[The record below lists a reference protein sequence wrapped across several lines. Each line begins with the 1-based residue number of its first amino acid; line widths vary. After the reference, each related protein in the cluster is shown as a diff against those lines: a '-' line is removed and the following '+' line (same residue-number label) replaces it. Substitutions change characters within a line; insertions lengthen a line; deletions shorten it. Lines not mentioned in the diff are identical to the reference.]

1 MWLLIFLAWLVIWA
15 GGTYWYLFGKPS
27 PFSLESVRPPGPWE
41 FDQRKRDK
49 VIKQGFSVDKV
60 PQNLDAIVI
69 GSGIG
74 GLTVAATLAK
84 VGKKVLVLE
93 QHDQSGGCCH
103 TYVEKGF
110 EFDVGLHFIGQL
122 HENSLL
128 RIAFDQITEGQL
140 EFVELDQHFDTIQ
153 IGEGEDKREYT
164 IFSGKTEMEAH
175 LKNQFPDDVTAIET
189 FFKIMKVSAKKTH
202 YLASLKLI
210 PQWLALF
217 LLKSGITHLC
227 SSIFTLSGTGA
238 TDLVSTLTT
247 NKDLH
252 VIFSYLF
259 YGVPPKDSSVM
270 INALLLHHYKRGA
283 YYPKGGASEISY
295 HIIPVIQK
303 SGGNVLVR
311 APVTQ
316 ILVNNDGAAY
326 GVKVRKGQE
335 EVEVHA
341 PVIISNCGLFTT
353 FQKLLPPETQTK
365 PDIQERLDMMKHGRG
380 SLLVFSGFDGTQEEL
395 GIVSTNFWLFK
406 NNDMDGSMD
415 GFFAMSKED
424 APDNIP
430 MMFITFPSAKD
441 PTAKTRHPGKSCMTI
456 LTMVKYEWFEEWA
469 DTSVRK
475 RGDDYINYK
484 MKFANNL
491 FDWACTLF
499 PKLREKLVF
508 QDVATPLTN
517 MHYLGAQRGAMY
529 SAEHNLDR
537 FHAEAVAR
545 NRCSTP
551 VKNLFISG
559 QDVFSCGI
567 AGALHGGLLCASTV
581 LDHIVYI
588 DLLFLKKKLKKQKVR
603 KMARLVK
610 KLE

>member
-1 MWLLIFLAWLVIWA
+1 VFIMLLLIFLAWLVVWA

-27 PFSLESVRPPGPWE
+27 PFSLEGRW
-41 FDQRKRDK
+41 
-49 VIKQGFSVDKV
+49 VIYDNHFLILNLVICPGFSVDKV
-60 PQNLDAIVI
+60 PQNLDVIVI

-74 GLTVAATLAK
+74 GLMVAATLAK
-84 VGKKVLVLE
+84 
-93 QHDQSGGCCH
+93 SGGCCH

-110 EFDVGLHFIGQL
+110 EFDVDYVGEASIKEHPLCFA
-122 HENSLL
+122 
-128 RIAFDQITEGQL
+128 RQITEGQL

-189 FFKIMKVSAKKTH
+189 FFNIMKVFSFFQFGGVWLT
-202 YLASLKLI
+202 LI

-217 LLKSGITHLC
+217 LLKSGITNLC

-259 YGVPPKDSSVM
+259 YGTCFPPKDSSVM

-283 YYPKGGASEISY
+283 YYPKEGASEISY

-341 PVIISNCGLFTT
+341 PVIISNCGL
-353 FQKLLPPETQTK
+353 
-365 PDIQERLDMMKHGRG
+365 G

-406 NNDMDGSMD
+406 NNDMD
-415 GFFAMSKED
+415 ED

-456 LTMVKYEWFEEWA
+456 LTMVKYEWFEEWT
-469 DTSVRK
+469 DTS
-475 RGDDYINYK
+475 
-484 MKFANNL
+484 
-491 FDWACTLF
+491 
-499 PKLREKLVF
+499 LREK
-508 QDVATPLTN
+508 DVATPLTN
-517 MHYLGAQRGAMY
+517 MHYLGPQRGAMY
-529 SAEHNLDR
+529 SAEHNLDH
-537 FHAEAVAR
+537 FHAELACLQAIFALSYMV
-545 NRCSTP
+545 CVDVP
-551 VKNLFISG
+551 FPG

>member
-1 MWLLIFLAWLVIWA
+1 M
-15 GGTYWYLFGKPS
+15 YHH
-27 PFSLESVRPPGPWE
+27 LELRTDRDRPT
-41 FDQRKRDK
+41 DK
-49 VIKQGFSVDKV
+49 GFSVNKV

-74 GLTVAATLAK
+74 GLTVAATMAK

-103 TYVEKGF
+103 TYVDKGF
-110 EFDVGLHFIGQL
+110 EFDVGLHYIGQL

-140 EFVELDQHFDTIQ
+140 EFVKLNQHFDNLH
-153 IGEGEDKREYT
+153 IGEGREKRLYT
-164 IFSGKTEMEAH
+164 VLSGKTEMEAH
-175 LKNQFPDDVTAIET
+175 LKKQFPDDIPAIET
-189 FFKIMKVSAKKTH
+189 FFKIMKVSAKHTY
-202 YLASLKLI
+202 YLAILKLI
-210 PQWLALF
+210 PLWLALF
-217 LLKSGITHLC
+217 LLKSGIANLF
-227 SSIFTLSGTGA
+227 SSIFALSGTRA
-238 TDLVSTLTT
+238 TDLVNTLTT

-252 VIFSYLF
+252 IIFGYLF
-259 YGVPPKDSSVM
+259 YGVPPKDSSII

-283 YYPKGGASEISY
+283 YYPKGGASEIPY
-295 HIIPVIQK
+295 HITPVIQK

-316 ILVNNDGAAY
+316 ILVNNGGAAY

-335 EVEVHA
+335 EVEIHA
-341 PVIISNCGLFTT
+341 PVVISDCGVFTT
-353 FQKLLPPETQTK
+353 FQKLLPPEIRTK
-365 PDIQERLDMMKHGRG
+365 PDIQERINLLKHGRG
-380 SLLVFSGFDGTQEEL
+380 SFLVFSGFDATQEEL
-395 GIVSTNFWLFK
+395 DIVSTNTWLFK
-406 NNDMDGSMD
+406 NNDMDGSMEE
-415 GFFAMSKED
+415 FFALSKED

-441 PTAKTRHPGKSCMTI
+441 PTYKIRHPGKSCMTI
-456 LTMVKYEWFEEWA
+456 LAMVKYEWFEDWT

-475 RGDDYINYK
+475 RGDDYMNYK
-484 MKFANNL
+484 MRFANNL

-508 QDVATPLTN
+508 QEVATPLTN

-529 SAEHNLDR
+529 SAEHNVDR
-537 FHAEAVAR
+537 FSAETMAR

-551 VKNLFISG
+551 VKNLFITG

-567 AGALHGGLLCASTV
+567 AGALHGGLLCAAAV
-581 LDHIVYI
+581 LDQIIHI
-588 DLLFLKKKLKKQKVR
+588 DLLLLKKKLKKQR
-603 KMARLVK
+603 AREMARLAK
-610 KLE
+610 KFE

>member
-1 MWLLIFLAWLVIWA
+1 MIYPHCPIQVSTSSA
-15 GGTYWYLFGKPS
+15 S
-27 PFSLESVRPPGPWE
+27 
-41 FDQRKRDK
+41 
-49 VIKQGFSVDKV
+49 
-60 PQNLDAIVI
+60 
-69 GSGIG
+69 
-74 GLTVAATLAK
+74 
-84 VGKKVLVLE
+84 
-93 QHDQSGGCCH
+93 
-103 TYVEKGF
+103 
-110 EFDVGLHFIGQL
+110 
-122 HENSLL
+122 SLL
-128 RIAFDQITEGQL
+128 RIVFDQITQGQL

-189 FFKIMKVSAKKTH
+189 FYKIMKVLSFFSSGA
-202 YLASLKLI
+202 LLLI

-217 LLKSGITHLC
+217 LLKSGITNLC
-227 SSIFTLSGTGA
+227 SSIYTLSGTG
-238 TDLVSTLTT
+238 TFTS
-247 NKDLH
+247 
-252 VIFSYLF
+252 
-259 YGVPPKDSSVM
+259 SSVTSSTVLGLNVLDS
-270 INALLLHHYKRGA
+270 IVLHSRLNYTIPFHYFSIILYIFRIIFYRGA

-341 PVIISNCGLFTT
+341 P
-353 FQKLLPPETQTK
+353 TQTK
-365 PDIQERLDMMKHGRG
+365 PDIQERLDMTKHGRG

-406 NNDMDGSMD
+406 KNDMDGSLVSLMHHH
-415 GFFAMSKED
+415 S
-424 APDNIP
+424 
-430 MMFITFPSAKD
+430 
-441 PTAKTRHPGKSCMTI
+441 RKSCMTM
-456 LTMVKYEWFEEWA
+456 LTMVKYECFEEWT

-475 RGDDYINYK
+475 RGDDYTNYK
-484 MKFANNL
+484 MKFCIL
-491 FDWACTLF
+491 SLCVTLR
-499 PKLREKLVF
+499 PP
-508 QDVATPLTN
+508 PLTY

-529 SAEHNLDR
+529 SAEHNLGR

-545 NRCSTP
+545 NHCSTP

-588 DLLFLKKKLKKQKVR
+588 NLLFLKKKQKDGQ
-603 KMARLVK
+603 AG
-610 KLE
+610 